1 MDNSSSINVGH
12 RVMSRKCK
20 MSDKTQPNI
29 CQRLEVFVRWA
40 DLMHSVIIFCGKKE
54 RSPAWL
60 ARCLR
65 LSCRMVPRGVP
76 RRPLLPP
83 KKNETGS
90 PQMNPYSTSMVLKH
104 SACGE
109 TLKYFFMAD
118 ANLSRPKTTCWT
130 IPTTMARLFVFYGLI
145 NHVNTMLYLYIYIF

>member
-76 RRPLLPP
+76 RQ
-83 KKNETGS
+83 ETIAATKEERDWQPADEPILHEHG
-90 PQMNPYSTSMVLKH
+90 PQTQ
-104 SACGE
+104 
-109 TLKYFFMAD
+109 
-118 ANLSRPKTTCWT
+118 
-130 IPTTMARLFVFYGLI
+130 RLR
-145 NHVNTMLYLYIYIF
+145 